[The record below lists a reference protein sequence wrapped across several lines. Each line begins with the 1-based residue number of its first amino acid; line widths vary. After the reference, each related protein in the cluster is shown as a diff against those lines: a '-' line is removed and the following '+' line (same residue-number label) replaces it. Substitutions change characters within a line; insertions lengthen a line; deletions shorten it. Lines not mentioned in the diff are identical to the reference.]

1 MMYAVV
7 RIRGDVRLRPE
18 IKDTM
23 KMLRLHSV
31 NHCVV
36 IDETVH
42 YTGMVRKAKDYIAWG
57 IVDAESLTNL
67 LSLRGRIEGGGRL
80 TQEYMDE
87 CELGSVSDFA
97 KKVCDGD
104 AKLSDI
110 PKLKPVFRLHPPRK
124 GHRGIKKTV
133 VEGGELGFHE
143 DIGTLIKKMR

>member
-1 MMYAVV
+1 MYAVV

>member
-1 MMYAVV
+1 MYAVV
-7 RIRGDVRLRPE
+7 RLRGDVRVRPE
-18 IKDTM
+18 IQDTL

-36 IDETVH
+36 IEETPH
-42 YTGMVRKAKDYIAWG
+42 YKGMVRKTKDYIAWG
-57 IVDAESLTNL
+57 TADAESLTNL
-67 LSLRGRIEGGGRL
+67 LSLRGRIEGGERL

-97 KKVCDGD
+97 EKVCSGD

-124 GHRGIKKTV
+124 GHKGIKKTV

-143 DIGTLIKKMR
+143 DIGALLKKMR

>member
-1 MMYAVV
+1 MYAVV

-67 LSLRGRIEGGGRL
+67 LSLRGRIEGGERL

-87 CELGSVSDFA
+87 YELGSVSDFA

-110 PKLKPVFRLHPPRK
+110 PKLKPIFRLHPPRK

>member
-1 MMYAVV
+1 MYAVV
-7 RIRGDVRLRPE
+7 RIRGDVRVRPE

-31 NHCVV
+31 NHCVI

-42 YTGMVRKAKDYIAWG
+42 YKGMVRKAKDYVAWG
-57 IVDAESLTNL
+57 IADAESLANL
-67 LSLRGRIEGGGRL
+67 LSLRGRLEGGERL
-80 TQEYMDE
+80 TQEYMDG
-87 CELGSVSDFA
+87 CELGSISDFA
-97 KKVCDGD
+97 KKVCNGD

>member
-1 MMYAVV
+1 MYAVV
-7 RIRGDVRLRPE
+7 RLRGSVKVRPE
-18 IKDTM
+18 IGGTL

-31 NHCVV
+31 NHCV
-36 IDETVH
+36 ILDETPN

-57 IVDAESLTNL
+57 VVDADTLANL
-67 LSLRGRIEGGGRL
+67 LRLRGRFAGGKRL

-87 CELGSVSDFA
+87 CGLGSMEDFA
-97 KKVCDGD
+97 KAVCNGD

-110 PKLKPVFRLHPPRK
+110 PKLKPLFRLHPPRK

-143 DIGTLIKKMR
+143 DIGALLKKMR